1 MTRFVVLAFALGI
14 AACGS
19 APPPEPAPPPPPAP
33 APEPAPVAEAPPE
46 PAPEPPAEEP
56 PPPRKAAKDVL
67 LGEGWD
73 FTLSFADSDVKTK
86 ATEECEKKTK
96 GDEQKL
102 SDCVSK
108 AEADMAHDQIKF
120 AKDDK
125 DNWWFVSLGKAGGK
139 DIVYSKIQV
148 EIAKEEQDKVV
159 FTPKGKDLGKKP
171 IKKLPAE
178 LVLEMPDEYSVVF
191 EHPDRGKLV
200 YKVKVTGT
208 SAPKPI
214 AEPKPEG

>member
-1 MTRFVVLAFALGI
+1 MTRSLVFALAVGI
-14 AACGS
+14 VACGS
-19 APPPEPAPPPPPAP
+19 APPPEPAPPPAPPPA
-33 APEPAPVAEAPPE
+33 AEPAPISEAPE

-56 PPPRKAAKDVL
+56 PAPRKAAKDVL

-73 FTLSFADSDVKTK
+73 FTLSFADSDVKAK

-96 GDEQKL
+96 GDEKKL
-102 SDCVSK
+102 SDCVAK
-108 AEADMAHDQIKF
+108 AESDLAHDQIKF

-125 DNWWFVSLGKAGGK
+125 DNWWFVSLGKVGGK

-148 EIAKEEQDKVV
+148 EVAKDEPDKL
-159 FTPKGKDLGKKP
+159 FLTPKGKDLGKKP

-178 LVLEMPDEYSVVF
+178 LVIAMPDEYSVVF
-191 EHPDRGKLV
+191 DHPDRGKLV

-214 AEPKPEG
+214 EEPKPGG